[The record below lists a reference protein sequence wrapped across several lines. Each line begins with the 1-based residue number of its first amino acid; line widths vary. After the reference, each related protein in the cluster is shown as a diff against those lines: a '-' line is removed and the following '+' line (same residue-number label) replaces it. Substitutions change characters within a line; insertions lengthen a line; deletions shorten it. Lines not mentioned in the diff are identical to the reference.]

1 MKRKGVMPMEE
12 RLLLRGDEV
21 AKLLGIGRSTAFDL
35 MAGGVLPVVRIGRSV
50 RVPRNR
56 LLEWIEE
63 RTTVEADGGL
73 VR

>member
-1 MKRKGVMPMEE
+1 MDDNK
-12 RLLLRGDEV
+12 LLLRGDEV

-56 LLEWIEE
+56 LVEWIQEN
-63 RTTVEADGGL
+63 TVAAGAD
-73 VR
+73 RPRAA